1 MTYYPPLACNSF
13 NYCTLFS
20 PVSAS
25 HGQVIKEHAEQFLR
39 EMNAKA
45 IAGTLLAQEYISEKV
60 KCAISES
67 RSPEHANSCLLEFLT
82 KGADEKQI
90 QGVFQVASAATGY
103 GRMSEFATK
112 LQKLLQGL
120 YGCTVGTY
128 VALPHSFTV
137 TSLQ

>member
-1 MTYYPPLACNSF
+1 MTYYPPLTCISF

-25 HGQVIKEHAEQFLR
+25 HVQVIKEHVKEFFS
-39 EMNAKA
+39 EMDAKA
-45 IAGTLLAQEYISEKV
+45 IAGTLCVQDYIPPEI

-82 KGADEKQI
+82 KGADENQI

-112 LQKLLQGL
+112 RLQELPQGL
-120 YGCTVGTY
+120 YGCTVGT
-128 VALPHSFTV
+128 
-137 TSLQ
+137 